1 MFLIRTLRGIN
12 LFLKKFKILIY
23 SNFIINNTCTFF
35 NYLQS
40 KHSKIVPIFVTCRI
54 GLISMRKISVAI
66 IISISLFLGNNV
78 LYAQAFNPYQHAY
91 QGWDGNKIKK
101 ASPLRAFLNKFSL
114 NVNAGYGMTFYSQE
128 INSDVLE
135 IGTQPTLDGAD
146 PKLVILSNYSVTGNS
161 INFNGIT
168 NWLNAPQPDSGTY
181 VLQPDGPAN
190 ILYADIAKNKY
201 KGHGFNIPIN
211 VSLHLDIDRFRIGG
225 GIMYEIHRVK
235 ELRPAEQ
242 GEQPYIPNFNATTMF
257 RYYFTAGAKVYH
269 VKGWDYNVDLQIG
282 KVKYGGQYDK
292 SRFQNGIFFN
302 LGLPF
307 EYELSEYF
315 YVVVRPSFDFKSYTT
330 TTAGGGGATPTE
342 GTSFQFNQPAFY
354 LNFGV
359 RMKLPEIK
367 RCPVKSCKT
376 QLKHVHGS
384 REFRGQPFYK
394 EQNPKIGELYPEL
407 IQEKNRRK
415 NKKNR
420 N

>member
-1 MFLIRTLRGIN
+1 MRITIITLTVF
-12 LFLKKFKILIY
+12 LFLL
-23 SNFIINNTCTFF
+23 
-35 NYLQS
+35 
-40 KHSKIVPIFVTCRI
+40 
-54 GLISMRKISVAI
+54 
-66 IISISLFLGNNV
+66 LGNNASF
-78 LYAQAFNPYQHAY
+78 AQAFNPYQHAY

-101 ASPLRAFLNKFSL
+101 ASPIRAFLNKFSL
-114 NVNAGYGMTFYSQE
+114 NVNAGYGMTFYNQD
-128 INSDVLE
+128 IKSDVLE
-135 IGTQPTLDGAD
+135 VAPIQSSGDG
-146 PKLVILSNYSVTGNS
+146 PKIVVLSNYSVSGNS
-161 INFNGIT
+161 ITYNGFT
-168 NWLNAPQPDSGTY
+168 NWLNAPQLDSGNY

-190 ILYADIAKNKY
+190 ILYADSADNKF
-201 KGHGFNIPIN
+201 KGNGFNIPIN

-235 ELRPAEQ
+235 ELRPVAQ

-282 KVKYGGQYDK
+282 KVRYGKQYDK
-292 SRFQNGIFFN
+292 TRFQNGIFFN

-330 TTAGGGGATPTE
+330 TTAGGGGATPAE
-342 GTSFQFNQPAFY
+342 GLNFQFNQPAFY

-415 NKKNR
+415 KKKSKN
-420 N
+420 